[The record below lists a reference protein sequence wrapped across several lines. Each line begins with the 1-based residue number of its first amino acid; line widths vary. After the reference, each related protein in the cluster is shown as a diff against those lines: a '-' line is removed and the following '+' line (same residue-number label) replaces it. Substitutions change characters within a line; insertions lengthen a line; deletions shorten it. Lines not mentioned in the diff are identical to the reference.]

1 MADEDQPVELV
12 AFPYPFVEDDEQ
24 KLRCFIAKYFA
35 NAEIDASIMVE
46 NLQHIYD
53 WIKDGKLVEKRGR
66 AKPQLVK
73 P

>member
-1 MADEDQPVELV
+1 MADEEQSVEI
-12 AFPYPFVEDDEQ
+12 APFPYPFVEDDEQ

-35 NAEIDASIMVE
+35 NAEIDAAIMVE

-53 WIKDGKLVEKRGR
+53 WIKDGTLVSRKKQR
-66 AKPQLVK
+66 PTLVK

>member
-1 MADEDQPVELV
+1 MADEEDTQVELV
-12 AFPYPFVEDDEQ
+12 AFPYPFVDDDEQ

-53 WIKDGKLVEKRGR
+53 WIKEGKMVEKRSR
-66 AKPQLVK
+66 PKLVK